1 MLKKLKQFK
10 KALNHGARMMVG
22 IPDYDAY
29 VRHITTHHP
38 EREVMSYEAFFRER
52 QTARYAG
59 KVGKC
64 C

>member
-1 MLKKLKQFK
+1 
-10 KALNHGARMMVG
+10 MMVG

-29 VRHITTHHP
+29 VRHVTTHHP